1 MLQLICI
8 PQGGALA
15 LAFPTR
21 AHAPPEKETVT
32 GLAGVIATSPLIL
45 QAKPAAKAARWIGG
59 KASLLAPSLTI
70 PAEVKSQVGH
80 NFVFSLYD

>member
-1 MLQLICI
+1 LV
-8 PQGGALA
+8 

-21 AHAPPEKETVT
+21 EHAPPEKETVL

-45 QAKPAAKAARWIGG
+45 QAKPAAKAVRWIGG

-70 PAEVKSQVGH
+70 PAEVKSQVIAT
-80 NFVFSLYD
+80 STSAELYN